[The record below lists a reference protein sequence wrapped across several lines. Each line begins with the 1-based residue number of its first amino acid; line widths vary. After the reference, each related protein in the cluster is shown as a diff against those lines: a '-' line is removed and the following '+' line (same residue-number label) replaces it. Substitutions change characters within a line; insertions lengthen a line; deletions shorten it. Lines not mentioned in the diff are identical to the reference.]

1 MIESNHRRTTL
12 ATLLVLTATA
22 CAGATSAATPAAPSA
37 STPAATPASAAQAPS
52 APLGVGSV
60 APDVTGAD
68 QNGSA
73 VRLKD
78 LRGQAVLVF
87 FYPKAGTPGCTKEAC
102 AFRDVWQRYEKAG
115 VRVVGVSHDTVADQA
130 AFAREHGFKF
140 PLVSDTEGTWGK
152 AFGVPLRVWKFYSR
166 ISFLVGRDGRIA
178 KTYLD
183 VDPGVH
189 AGQVLADA
197 QSL

>member
-1 MIESNHRRTTL
+1 MTTKVKRHGVL
-12 ATLLVLTATA
+12 ATVLVLAATA
-22 CAGATSAATPAAPSA
+22 CASA
-37 STPAATPASAAQAPS
+37 SSAQGPS
-52 APLGVGSV
+52 APLGVGSA
-60 APDVTGAD
+60 APDVAGAD
-68 QNGSA
+68 QNGST
-73 VRLKD
+73 VRMKD
-78 LRGQAVLVF
+78 LRGQPVLVF

-166 ISFLVGRDGRIA
+166 ISFLVGRDGKIA